1 MSLDRIRFLKRNDF
15 CYGMGMEKI
24 ETIEIPELNDITI
37 NDAIEFFNIKQYF
50 DDGAR
55 AKDWT
60 DEQYQSYLEKCRKLF
75 GLSLRF
81 FNALDDSTIIEQY
94 KAVDVLYESVFW
106 ELFNKCKLYDHIS
119 ETVFRQLILNEQV
132 MPEDLFSY
140 EAIVN
145 KYNVVLKEYLINSGF
160 GIRIIVRFYEQD
172 FSNSSNREKLYLPSQ
187 LTGENICK
195 LLSDYIDSE
204 APNTND
210 LLSIFRMK
218 PTKRIP
224 ITDSMRLSAKQRYE
238 KEIKRIFEEGNA
250 VSIPYEMRIAIAND
264 QEEIKISSFQ
274 EHMLRI
280 SYNKNWLCESLDYPS
295 ILNNF
300 LYLFEYADVPQM
312 RCNLVSRQSNNGILE
327 LITHKDLNCLYPSTT
342 SFQMRNSLAKAQ
354 ILTYY
359 AFLQEQGIQ
368 LESVIKWFFTEYLQ
382 SEFGCPEIRVVF
394 PSENTS
400 YAEKC
405 STLCDALDSLLKQF
419 KTYVENQE
427 INFELLEI
435 SSGSV
440 KYGDIP
446 SLVGEKYIYEAGNEI
461 HALAGMLFS
470 DQSLL
475 RFVDRFHKEG
485 KEFDSFYELICKE
498 RVFISDYR
506 GKDLDRISFLTG
518 YGVIETQEDGQITVA
533 DIAKVAILRDLFL
546 NDVISEK
553 HYPKEAEHV
562 FSDWIAKGL
571 LRVGNSLLSEPEV
584 HYFNYLL
591 NDAEYVNGPKIRNK
605 YSHGI
610 LQMNPNEAVHQDNFY
625 TLLRILII
633 LAIKINDDFC
643 LNEQQL
649 KDKTTSSQS

>member
-1 MSLDRIRFLKRNDF
+1 MSSDRIRFLKRNDF

-24 ETIEIPELNDITI
+24 ETIEIPALKDITI
-37 NDAIEFFNIKQYF
+37 NDAIEYFNLKQYF

-55 AKDWT
+55 ANNWT
-60 DEQYQSYLEKCRKLF
+60 EEQYRNYLEKSKKLF
-75 GLSLRF
+75 GLCMRF
-81 FNALDDSTIIEQY
+81 FNLLDDSTIIEQY

-106 ELFNKCKLYDHIS
+106 ELFDKCKLYDKIS
-119 ETVFRQLILNEQV
+119 ETVFWQLILDEQV

-140 EAIVN
+140 ETIVK
-145 KYNVVLKEYLINSGF
+145 KYDCVLKEYLISSGF
-160 GIRIIVRFYEQD
+160 GVRILIRFYEQD
-172 FSNSSNREKLYLPSQ
+172 YSISSDKAKLYLPSH
-187 LTGENICK
+187 LTGEDICK
-195 LLSDYIDSE
+195 LISDYIAGE

-224 ITDSMRLSAKQRYE
+224 ITDPMRLSAKQRYE
-238 KEIKRIFEEGNA
+238 KEIKRIFEDGHG

-264 QEEIKISSFQ
+264 QEEVKIGNFQ

-280 SYNKNWLCESLDYPS
+280 SYSKNWLCESLDYPS

-312 RCNLVSRQSNNGILE
+312 RCNLVNRQSNDGILE

-359 AFLQEQGIQ
+359 AFLQEHGIQ

-419 KTYVENQE
+419 KTYVENRE

-446 SLVGEKYIYEAGNEI
+446 SLVGDKYIYEAGNEI
-461 HALAGMLFS
+461 HACAWMLFS

-475 RFVDRFHKEG
+475 RHVDRFHKEG
-485 KEFDSFYELICKE
+485 KEIDSFYELICKE
-498 RVFISDYR
+498 KVFISDYR
-506 GKDLDRISFLTG
+506 GKDLDRISFLVG
-518 YGVIETQEDGQITVA
+518 FGVIETLEDGQIIVA

-546 NDVISEK
+546 NEVISKK
-553 HYPKEAEHV
+553 HYPKEAEPI
-562 FSDWIAKGL
+562 FIDWIAKGL

-591 NDAEYVNGPKIRNK
+591 NDTEYVNGPKIRNK

-610 LQMNPNEAVHQDNFY
+610 MQMNPNESVHQDNFY
-625 TLLRILII
+625 TLLSVFII

-649 KDKTTSSQS
+649 KDKRVRSQK